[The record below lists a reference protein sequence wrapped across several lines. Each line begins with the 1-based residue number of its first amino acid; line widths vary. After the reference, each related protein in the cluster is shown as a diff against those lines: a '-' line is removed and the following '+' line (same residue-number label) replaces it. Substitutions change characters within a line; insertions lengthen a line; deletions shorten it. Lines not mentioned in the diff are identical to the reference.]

1 MSFFKFLKNFVRPF
15 FYLVYRIE
23 FRNKGNLPKEGG
35 YVVCSNHTSDAD
47 PFFIAFAIKQD
58 MSFMAKNSLFKNFI
72 LRKILYWI
80 KMIPVDRGAGD
91 TKAIEECVAAV
102 NENRVLGIFPEGT
115 RSKDG
120 NLLNFKSGAMY
131 IAKAAKAGVVPICVT
146 GKNGGKI
153 KWFKKVIVNIGEF
166 ISFEELGLESDERRA
181 LPKAKKIVFASVQQL
196 LEENR
201 SGN

>member
-1 MSFFKFLKNFVRPF
+1 MTFFKFLKNFVRPF

-23 FRNKGNLPKEGG
+23 FRGKENLPKEGG
-35 YVVCSNHTSDAD
+35 YIVCSNHTSDAD

-58 MSFMAKNSLFKNFI
+58 VSFMAKISLFKNFI
-72 LRKILYWI
+72 LRAILNGI

-91 TKAIEECVAAV
+91 TKAIEECIKVV
-102 NENRVLGIFPEGT
+102 EEKKVLGIFPEGT
-115 RSKDG
+115 RSKTG
-120 NLLNFKSGAMY
+120 ELLKFKSGAMY
-131 IAKAAKAGVVPICVT
+131 IAKASGAGVIPICVT

-153 KWFKKVIVNIGEF
+153 KWFSKVIVNIGKF
-166 ISFEELGLESDERRA
+166 ISFEELGLQSDERRV
-181 LPKAKKIVFASVQQL
+181 LPKAKKIVFEQVQLL